1 MHLFSI
7 NSIISI
13 YFFCNILDV
22 LAKII
27 QKIYVHIFNM
37 RKVNLF
43 YKLNLQFYYIVIFCL
58 KTNLQYLLNHNFL
71 INFMEK

>member
-13 YFFCNILDV
+13 YFFYNILNV
-22 LAKII
+22 LVKII
-27 QKIYVHIFNM
+27 QKTYVHIFNM
-37 RKVNLF
+37 HKVNLF
-43 YKLNLQFYYIVIFCL
+43 YKLNLQFYYIAIFYQR
-58 KTNLQYLLNHNFL
+58 TNLQYLLNHNFL